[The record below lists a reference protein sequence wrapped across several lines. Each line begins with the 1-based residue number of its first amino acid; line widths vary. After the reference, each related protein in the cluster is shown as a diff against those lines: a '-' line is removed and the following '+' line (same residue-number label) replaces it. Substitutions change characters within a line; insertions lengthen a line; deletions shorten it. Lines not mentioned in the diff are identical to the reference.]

1 MASAS
6 AGSEGDQV
14 DWKFPS
20 WNGDW
25 ASFSDYV
32 FRVELKADATK
43 TEELVLLGPRL
54 AGNLVGRAFEAISD
68 VDRSQLKDPEG
79 WRYLLRFL
87 EQKRGKEKVDV
98 LGDSFSDFFVKKD
111 AQRKDGEELVDY
123 ELRFR
128 TMVRRLDKAVRDSGS
143 EGKIPQELYGWC
155 LLHMYMRMDPS
166 DIANVRGRADSYK
179 LEHVLSALHRMWSGG
194 GLALKDHEKKKK
206 QNGHTLLVDEENT
219 SESTPQEDGIYYD
232 EEYYDEPSYE
242 LDEAAAW
249 FHEVSIAFNETPDD
263 PEIYASFQEARRA
276 LDKARVSR
284 GFYPVR
290 NPNQSQGKGGKSY
303 GKHSYGKGKG
313 KSNNTQGKG
322 YGEDHSDKIC
332 MRCGKRGHIARNC
345 PQKGAQQSNA
355 HGGNSGKIGFV
366 GTVYAVHET
375 KEDYWEVN
383 EEQGKLIRHHL
394 CPRKH
399 FFSPDLHECPVN
411 LERLADTRVT
421 TMKMPGLPEHEVQD
435 VWQSEASNMM
445 KSTAMWH
452 GMTIFEIVEKKTKKV
467 RFSDDSTTLIAV
479 TRDLPETGMGEMHE
493 PQKVEDPHT
502 EDAVY
507 VQSNEQPLRGKAII
521 DSGAS
526 DNIVGVETLQELAA
540 VYEEMGFNAE
550 EEIEVDRTMH
560 KNFVFGN
567 NQSSSALGLSHV
579 NAGVCGSEVKVQ
591 AHVVEGG
598 TPFLLSSKFLYDAK
612 ATINFRTGVGV
623 FEAISPEHV
632 QLERSPGNHLMI
644 PVTSFAGHSVALNA
658 MKVEQPD
665 PSVQLLQENP
675 EENAEPQGVR
685 AGNSE

>member
-1 MASAS
+1 
-6 AGSEGDQV
+6 
-14 DWKFPS
+14 
-20 WNGDW
+20 
-25 ASFSDYV
+25 
-32 FRVELKADATK
+32 
-43 TEELVLLGPRL
+43 
-54 AGNLVGRAFEAISD
+54 
-68 VDRSQLKDPEG
+68 
-79 WRYLLRFL
+79 
-87 EQKRGKEKVDV
+87 
-98 LGDSFSDFFVKKD
+98 
-111 AQRKDGEELVDY
+111 
-123 ELRFR
+123 
-128 TMVRRLDKAVRDSGS
+128 
-143 EGKIPQELYGWC
+143 
-155 LLHMYMRMDPS
+155 
-166 DIANVRGRADSYK
+166 
-179 LEHVLSALHRMWSGG
+179 
-194 GLALKDHEKKKK
+194 
-206 QNGHTLLVDEENT
+206 
-219 SESTPQEDGIYYD
+219 
-232 EEYYDEPSYE
+232 
-242 LDEAAAW
+242 
-249 FHEVSIAFNETPDD
+249 
-263 PEIYASFQEARRA
+263 
-276 LDKARVSR
+276 
-284 GFYPVR
+284 
-290 NPNQSQGKGGKSY
+290 
-303 GKHSYGKGKG
+303 
-313 KSNNTQGKG
+313 
-322 YGEDHSDKIC
+322 
-332 MRCGKRGHIARNC
+332 
-345 PQKGAQQSNA
+345 
-355 HGGNSGKIGFV
+355 
-366 GTVYAVHET
+366 
-375 KEDYWEVN
+375 
-383 EEQGKLIRHHL
+383 
-394 CPRKH
+394 
-399 FFSPDLHECPVN
+399 
-411 LERLADTRVT
+411 
-421 TMKMPGLPEHEVQD
+421 
-435 VWQSEASNMM
+435 
-445 KSTAMWH
+445 
-452 GMTIFEIVEKKTKKV
+452 MTIFEIVEKKTKKV

-665 PSVQLLQENP
+665 PSVQLLQGNP